1 MPGRDGKP
9 PGGTLASALRGL
21 EHEMICAEL
30 KRTGGNMAEVARTLG
45 ITERI
50 MGLRV
55 KEYQIDVRRFKG
67 ASEST
72 NGL

>member
-1 MPGRDGKP
+1 
-9 PGGTLASALRGL
+9 
-21 EHEMICAEL
+21 MICAEL

-55 KEYQIDVRRFKG
+55 KEYRIDVKRFKE
-67 ASEST
+67 ASE
-72 NGL
+72 